1 MCAMR
6 KTNTP
11 VLVVDDDAGIIWTI
25 GSALTR
31 AGFAVTTCRDG
42 AEALALLESR
52 DFDILV
58 TDVELQDINGL
69 QLLDWARRNRPD
81 LKVVVITGY
90 GSGALKE
97 LAIGKGAF
105 AYLEK
110 PVDMQL
116 LISVISEHDQKKAFS
131 GSIDEIDIMD
141 YVQLMLLSG
150 RRVVVEVT
158 SRDGRRGR
166 LYIDKGSI
174 IHAEC
179 GDVAGE
185 DAVYECLG
193 FVSGAFANLPWVEP
207 RAATVN
213 KPSEFLLIEAARKR
227 DEMLDAQTRA

>member
-1 MCAMR
+1 MR

-25 GSALTR
+25 GSALAR

-52 DFDILV
+52 DFDILI

-69 QLLDWARRNRPD
+69 QLLDWARRNRSN

-90 GSGALKE
+90 GSGAVKQ
-97 LAIGKGAF
+97 LAIEKGAF

-110 PVDMQL
+110 PVNMQL
-116 LISVISEHDQKKAFS
+116 LISVISEYDQKKAFS

-150 RRVVVEVT
+150 RKVVVEVS

-166 LYIDKGSI
+166 LHMDKGAI
-174 IHAEC
+174 THAEC
-179 GDVAGE
+179 GEITGE
-185 DAVYECLG
+185 DAVYECLCFG
-193 FVSGAFANLPWVEP
+193 AGAFANLPWTEP
-207 RAATVN
+207 EGASVN
-213 KPSEFLLIEAARKR
+213 KPGEFLLIEAARRR
-227 DEMLDAQTRA
+227 DEMMDSD

>member
-1 MCAMR
+1 MQN
-6 KTNTP
+6 TNTP

-52 DFDILV
+52 DFEILI

-69 QLLDWARRNRPD
+69 QLLDWARRHRSN

-90 GSGALKE
+90 GSGAVRE

-110 PVDMQL
+110 PVNMQL
-116 LISVISEHDQKKAFS
+116 LISVISEYDRKKAFS
-131 GSIDEIDIMD
+131 GSIDEIEIMD

-166 LYIDKGSI
+166 LYIDKGAV

-179 GDVAGE
+179 GEIIGE
-185 DAVYECLG
+185 DAVYECLCFG
-193 FVSGAFANLPWVEP
+193 SGAFANLPWVKPE
-207 RAATVN
+207 AVTVN
-213 KPSEFLLIEAARKR
+213 RPGEFLLIEAARKR
-227 DEMLDAQTRA
+227 DEMMDTSA